1 MWTCLK
7 FWPMKNIS
15 KNYKPI
21 NQSLIMACLQGY
33 QGFLLFATFLQF
45 HSNSKEA
52 SYLYWQNTYPIFKT
66 TCHIKL
72 VFLWTKLLEILLLA
86 KYLISVAAFLRHKI
100 KRESQNWVREQV
112 SAQSKLIQKQLSKF
126 SSLLSYAWFSYFLP
140 NVLTPIM
147 VKTWRWRT
155 IELEP
160 WPTAMWITVYCGRST
175 TWPTKSKM
183 VFNKTIAKGCPIA
196 QLLLRA
202 SIQRHARISDQYL
215 VHCPVAFICINRKNI
230 ELLCPGKIL
239 YNLLKKIGKI
249 LKDFFT

>member
-21 NQSLIMACLQGY
+21 NESLIMACLQGY

-86 KYLISVAAFLRHKI
+86 KYLISVAAFLGHKI

-112 SAQSKLIQKQLSKF
+112 SAQSKLIQEQLSKF
-126 SSLLSYAWFSYFLP
+126 SSLFSYAWFSYFFAKCFDTHYGK
-140 NVLTPIM
+140 NMKMTNNRTRTLT
-147 VKTWRWRT
+147 
-155 IELEP
+155 
-160 WPTAMWITVYCGRST
+160 
-175 TWPTKSKM
+175 
-183 VFNKTIAKGCPIA
+183 N
-196 QLLLRA
+196 
-202 SIQRHARISDQYL
+202 SD
-215 VHCPVAFICINRKNI
+215 VNNCILWQI
-230 ELLCPGKIL
+230 
-239 YNLLKKIGKI
+239 YNLANKI
-249 LKDFFT
+249 